1 VIRFGGR
8 FVQPTKRGL
17 CPVAEKAN
25 FQKSESDQ
33 PVARFDGENFSLN
46 RFHPTPFRD
55 EQRGGFGRFAQ

>member
-33 PVARFDGENFSLN
+33 PVARFDGENFSLELL
-46 RFHPTPFRD
+46 HAEPGH
-55 EQRGGFGRFAQ
+55 ES

>member
-33 PVARFDGENFSLN
+33 PVARFDGENFRLGSQNVETRN
-46 RFHPTPFRD
+46 RMLRVVL
-55 EQRGGFGRFAQ
+55 G